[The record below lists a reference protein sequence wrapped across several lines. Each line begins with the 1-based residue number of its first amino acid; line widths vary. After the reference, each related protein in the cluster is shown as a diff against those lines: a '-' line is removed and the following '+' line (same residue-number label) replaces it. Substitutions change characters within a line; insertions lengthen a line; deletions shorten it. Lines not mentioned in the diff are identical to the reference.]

1 MTIIFKTRDGKHVD
15 TTDKNVLIEAAKNG
29 EITPD
34 TVVTI
39 DGMGIEARR
48 IKGLVF
54 GTPAPAPEPTP
65 IPAPAPA
72 PSTAKNATAADPLP
86 KPVRAAFEWLTNAGV
101 LLWWLTAFIW
111 GLAGCAFLAN
121 DVIGMAISS
130 FVAAGC
136 CIYNAFFLANIL
148 KILEYIAV
156 NVTKKDDK

>member
-1 MTIIFKTRDGKHVD
+1 MIILFTKLNGEHVN

-54 GTPAPAPEPTP
+54 GTPAPAPEPP
-65 IPAPAPA
+65 KPAGPAPAPKPA
-72 PSTAKNATAADPLP
+72 EKKNADPLP
-86 KPVRAAFEWLTNAGV
+86 KPIRAAFEWLTNAGV
-101 LLWWLTAFIW
+101 LLWWLAAFVW
-111 GLAGCAFLAN
+111 VLAGCAFMAN
-121 DVIGMAISS
+121 DFIGVAVSS

>member
-54 GTPAPAPEPTP
+54 GAPAPAPEPAP

-72 PSTAKNATAADPLP
+72 PSTAKKATAADPLP
-86 KPVRAAFEWLTNAGV
+86 KPVCEAFDSLGFWGVFPWGIAAVVWV
-101 LLWWLTAFIW
+101 
-111 GLAGCAFLAN
+111 LAGCGFLSN
-121 DVIGMAISS
+121 DVTGLAVSS

-136 CIYNAFFLANIL
+136 CVYNVFFLANIL
-148 KILEYIAV
+148 KILKYIAV